1 MKITVTQTSTDLE
14 TLATPDIQQV
24 YANANVLDYIVTIQ
38 NLWATDIYVENWL
51 EATIAT
57 GTKIIKWV
65 STDVRVNDA
74 WIFNMISEWAD
85 NTDVRIIIT

>member
-38 NLWATDIYVENWL
+38 NL
-51 EATIAT
+51 
-57 GTKIIKWV
+57 
-65 STDVRVNDA
+65 
-74 WIFNMISEWAD
+74 
-85 NTDVRIIIT
+85 